1 VINICISF
9 LPLKKLYMVCVIYI
23 VIYRIASSSFLF
35 FNLQE
40 IIGFYKHIYTPSDL
54 FDLD

>member
-9 LPLKKLYMVCVIYI
+9 LPLKKLYMVC